1 MSSGPVAE
9 NQHATEIKVVKFS
22 YMWTISIF
30 SFSLKEIGSAI
41 ESSTFSP
48 EANDNLKWCL
58 RVYPKGINEESKDYL
73 SLCLAL
79 ISCPMREAWAKFTFY
94 IVNDKGQNTK
104 GLSSQE
110 IQRFDPGTEWGFRK
124 FILRDFLLDATNGLL
139 PDDKL
144 TLFCEVKVTK
154 DTTDSFSLNN
164 KNIVK
169 ACENWLA
176 SDLAGLWKN
185 SLLADCCFFVAG
197 QEFQAHK
204 AILAA
209 RSPVFKAMFQHEM
222 QESKNNRV
230 EISDMEP
237 EVFKEIMFFMYT
249 GKAPDLG
256 RMAPDLLAAA
266 DRYGLGCLKL
276 MCEKH
281 LCCNL
286 SVKNV
291 IKILILADFHSAHQ
305 LKVCAVDFINL
316 HISDILETEEWK
328 SLVVSHPHLVAEAY
342 QSLASMH
349 CAFLGPPYKRVR
361 LS

>member
-1 MSSGPVAE
+1 MSKGPVAE
-9 NQHATEIKVVKFS
+9 NQYTTEIEVVKCS
-22 YMWTISIF
+22 YLWTISNF

-48 EANDNLKWCL
+48 EENGELKWRL
-58 RVYPKGINEESKDYL
+58 RVYPKGINEESKEYL

-94 IVNDKGQNTK
+94 IVNDKGHKAK
-104 GLSSQE
+104 GLSSKE
-110 IQRFDPGTEWGFRK
+110 VRRFDTGTKLGIRK
-124 FILRDFLLDATNGLL
+124 FILRDFLLDPTNGLL

-144 TLFCEVKVTK
+144 TLFCEVNVSL
-154 DTTDSFSLNN
+154 DSTDSFSQNN
-164 KNIVK
+164 KHMVK
-169 ACENWLA
+169 ACEGCLA
-176 SDLAGLWKN
+176 SDLGGLWKN
-185 SLLADCCFFVAG
+185 SLLADCCLCVGG

-209 RSPVFKAMFQHEM
+209 RSPVFRAMFVHEM
-222 QESKNNRV
+222 QESKNSQV

-249 GKAPDLG
+249 GKAPKLD

-266 DRYGLGCLKL
+266 DRYGLERLKL

-286 SVKNV
+286 SVVNV
-291 IKILILADFHSAHQ
+291 LEILILADMHSAYQ
-305 LKVCAVDFINL
+305 LKVCAVDFINS
-316 HISDILETEEWK
+316 HISEILRTDKWK
-328 SLVVSHPHLVAEAY
+328 SMVVSHPHLVAEAY
-342 QSLASMH
+342 QSLAYIH
-349 CAFLGPPYKRVR
+349 CAVLGPPYKRVR